1 MLTIQPFCTRI
12 VCSGNTVAI
21 DCATQEKTVLELKNI
36 IKVYGTDDN
45 KVEALK
51 GVSIDFRENELVS
64 ILGPSGCGKTT
75 LLNIVGGLDKYT
87 EGDLIINDK
96 STKDFND
103 RDWDT
108 YRNQRVGFVF
118 QNYNLIPHLSVLGNV
133 ELALTL
139 SGIPSEER
147 KVRAVKA
154 LEVVG
159 LSDQIKK
166 RPNQLSGGQMQRV
179 AIARAIVNNPDIILA
194 DEPTGA
200 LDSTTSVQV
209 MDILKDLAKERL
221 VIMVTHNNELAQKYS
236 TRIIELLDG
245 EVVQDSMPYKHRKTK
260 KSAEVVEKT
269 DLIKEQAVKDI
280 VENSGNKGEVIV
292 NENNDIVKNGKK
304 QKKTKKSAMSFFTAF
319 MLSLKNLFSKKTRT
333 ILVSFAG
340 SIGII
345 GVALVLAVS
354 NGFTNYINKMQSDT
368 LSGYPITITTITADM
383 EAVSDM
389 MSGGGIKNERE
400 EYPDEDVLH
409 VKDNTASLAGLG
421 KYSFLSPGYIDY
433 VQDYYAADQKK
444 SANRQTIN
452 DVVFSYTSPMVVIGE
467 SNGVY
472 GNINTKD
479 TNTSAIGMVSSSRFA
494 EGLNKEEFVRSQY
507 DVIYGS
513 YPDEYD
519 ELALVVSSTN
529 ELSKT
534 LLDQLKIEYKMNL
547 DGSID
552 DIAFSDLVSTD
563 THVGK
568 TYKLIY
574 NNERYSPVMSNG
586 DIVDF
591 EEAFDAEELYN
602 DATAGLTLKIS
613 GVFRVKEGAALSVYS
628 NGLVYTPMLTE
639 HFRENAKQ
647 SDIVINQKQAL
658 KDNPN
663 ANFYNKFQFVVQGIP
678 FAFNNAS
685 EVKTQV
691 KNLLSVDLN
700 DEQVYQYAIQQ
711 YGASDIPNAIY
722 IYPKNFEAKEEI
734 TNYLNAWNDKPEN
747 TNNKVY
753 FTDATALLSSTLGE
767 LVDIISYVLIAF
779 ASISLVVSS
788 IMIGII
794 TYVSVVERTKEIGV
808 LRALGAR
815 KKDIRRVFNAETL
828 IIGFTAG
835 FIGVM
840 VSLLLTIPISAII
853 SSLSGGMVANIAS
866 LTLWHGITLVAVSMT
881 LTWISGLIPSQFAS
895 KKDPVVAL
903 RTE

>member
-1 MLTIQPFCTRI
+1 M
-12 VCSGNTVAI
+12 
-21 DCATQEKTVLELKNI
+21 LELKDI
-36 IKVYGTDDN
+36 VKVYGIDSDN
-45 KVEALK
+45 KVDALK

-75 LLNIVGGLDKYT
+75 LLNIIGGLDKYT
-87 EGDLIINDK
+87 SGDLVINDK

-139 SGIPSEER
+139 SGIPNAER
-147 KVRAVKA
+147 KARAVKA

-209 MDILKDLAKERL
+209 MDILKDLSKERL

-245 EVVQDSMPYKHRKTK
+245 EMVQDSMPYKHEKQEIPN
-260 KSAEVVEKT
+260 EVTEKT

-292 NENNDIVKNGKK
+292 NENNDIVKNGRK
-304 QKKTKKSAMSFFTAF
+304 QRKTKKSAMSFFTAF
-319 MLSLKNLFSKKTRT
+319 MLSLKNLFSKKART

-354 NGFTNYINKMQSDT
+354 NGFTNYINKMQSDA
-368 LSGYPITITTITADM
+368 LSGYPLTITTISADM
-383 EAVSDM
+383 DAIANMLE
-389 MSGGGIKNERE
+389 GGGDSNDNKRE
-400 EYPDEDVLH
+400 EYPDDDMLY
-409 VKDNTASLAGLG
+409 VKDVNMSLAGLG
-421 KYSFLSPGYIDY
+421 KYSFISPGYLDY
-433 VQDYYAADQKK
+433 LKAYHDADIAKPEAK
-444 SANRQTIN
+444 QTIN
-452 DVVFSYTSPMVVIGE
+452 DISYSYASPMVVIG
-467 SNGVY
+467 SANGTY
-472 GNINTKD
+472 KNIN
-479 TNTSAIGMVSSSRFA
+479 NREVNNSAIGMVSTSRFS
-494 EGLNKEEFVRSQY
+494 EGLANADFVKSQY

-513 YPDEYD
+513 YPDSYD

-529 ELSKT
+529 ELSRT
-534 LLDQLKIEYKMNL
+534 MLDQLQIEYKMNL

-552 DIAFSDLVSTD
+552 GIKFSDLVTTD

-574 NNERYSPVMSNG
+574 NNERYQPVLNG
-586 DIVDF
+586 SDEIIDF
-591 EEAFDAEELYN
+591 EESYN
-602 DATAGLTLKIS
+602 AKALFNDSNAGLTLKIS
-613 GVFRVKEGAALSVYS
+613 GVFRVKEDAALSMYG

-639 HFRENAKQ
+639 HFKANAKQ
-647 SDIVINQKQAL
+647 STIVNMQKVAL
-658 KDNPN
+658 QTNPN
-663 ANFYNKFQFVVQGIP
+663 CNFYNKFQFVVQGMN
-678 FAFNNAS
+678 FDFENAPQVKAM
-685 EVKTQV
+685 VKTMLNV
-691 KNLLSVDLN
+691 ELN
-700 DEQVYQYAIQQ
+700 DEQIYQYAIQQ
-711 YGASDIPNAIY
+711 YGASDIPNAVY

-734 TNYLNAWNDKPEN
+734 TNYLNAWNSKPEN
-747 TNNKVY
+747 ANNQVY
-753 FTDATALLSSTLGE
+753 FTDATAILSSTLGE
-767 LVDIISYVLIAF
+767 LVNTISYVLIAF
-779 ASISLVVSS
+779 ASISLIVSS

-835 FIGVM
+835 LIGVL
-840 VSLLLTIPISAII
+840 VSALLTIPISAII
-853 SSLSGGMVANIAS
+853 ANLSSGMVTHIAS
-866 LTLWHGITLVAVSMT
+866 LTIWHGVTLVSISMLLT
-881 LTWISGLIPSQFAS
+881 LISGLIPAQIAS
-895 KKDPVVAL
+895 TKDPVVAL

>member
-1 MLTIQPFCTRI
+1 M
-12 VCSGNTVAI
+12 
-21 DCATQEKTVLELKNI
+21 LELKNI
-36 IKVYGTDDN
+36 VKVYGVEDN

-87 EGDLIINDK
+87 SGDLIINDK

-139 SGIPSEER
+139 SGIPSAER
-147 KVRAVKA
+147 KARAIKA

-209 MDILKDLAKERL
+209 MDILKDLSRERL
-221 VIMVTHNNELAQKYS
+221 VIMVTHNNDLAEKYS

-245 EVVQDSMPYKHRKTK
+245 EVIKDSMPYKHRKTK
-260 KSAEVVEKT
+260 KSSEVVEKT

-280 VENSGNKGEVIV
+280 SANIGDDSDVVV
-292 NENNDIVKNGKK
+292 NEHNDIVKKGKK

-319 MLSLKNLFSKKTRT
+319 MLSLKNLFTKKTRT
-333 ILVSFAG
+333 MLVSFAG

-383 EAVSDM
+383 DAVSSM
-389 MSGGGIKNERE
+389 MAGGGLGNDRE

-433 VQDYYAADQKK
+433 VEDYYTADQKK
-444 SANRQTIN
+444 SASKQTIN
-452 DVVFSYTSPMVVIGE
+452 DVVYSYVSPIVVLGE
-467 SNGVY
+467 SNGTY

-479 TNTSAIGMVSSSRFA
+479 VNTSAIGMVSTTRFS
-494 EGLNKEEFVRSQY
+494 EGLNSEEFVRSQY

-519 ELALVVSSTN
+519 EMALVVSSTN
-529 ELSKT
+529 ELSKS

-552 DIAFSDLVSTD
+552 DIQFSDLVTTD

-574 NNERYSPVMSNG
+574 NNERYSPVVDG
-586 DIVDF
+586 GEIVDF
-591 EEAFDAEELYN
+591 EENYNAEELYN
-602 DATAGLTLKIS
+602 DPNAGLTLKIS
-613 GVFRVKEGAALSVYS
+613 GVFRAKEDAALSVYS

-647 SDIVINQKQAL
+647 STIVNLQKDVLAA
-658 KDNPN
+658 NPE
-663 ANFYNKFQFVVQGIP
+663 ATFYNNFQFVVQGIP
-678 FAFNNAS
+678 FEFENATQ
-685 EVKTQV
+685 VKTMV
-691 KNLLSVDLN
+691 KNLLSVDLT

-734 TNYLNAWNDKPEN
+734 TSYLNAWNDKPEN
-747 TNNKVY
+747 ANNQVY

-767 LVDIISYVLIAF
+767 LVNIISYVLIAF

-828 IIGFTAG
+828 IIGFSAG
-835 FIGVM
+835 LIGVL
-840 VSLLLTIPISAII
+840 VSLILTIPISLII
-853 SSLSGGMVANIAS
+853 SSLSSGMVSNIAS
-866 LTLWHGITLVAVSMT
+866 LTIWHGVTLVAISMILT
-881 LTWISGLIPSQFAS
+881 LISGLVPAQLAS

>member
-1 MLTIQPFCTRI
+1 M
-12 VCSGNTVAI
+12 
-21 DCATQEKTVLELKNI
+21 LELKDI
-36 IKVYGTDDN
+36 VKIYGLDSDN

-75 LLNIVGGLDKYT
+75 LLNIIGGLDKYSS
-87 EGDLIINDK
+87 GDLIINDK

-139 SGIPSEER
+139 SGIPSAER
-147 KVRAVKA
+147 KARAIKA

-209 MDILKDLAKERL
+209 MEILKDLAKERL

-245 EVVQDSMPYKHRKTK
+245 EMVKDSMPYKHE
-260 KSAEVVEKT
+260 KSNTSSDVSEKT

-280 VENSGNKGEVIV
+280 VENSGNKGDVIV

-354 NGFTNYINKMQSDT
+354 NGFTNYINKMQSDA
-368 LSGYPITITTITADM
+368 LSGYPLTITTISADM
-383 EAVSDM
+383 EAVSSM
-389 MSGGGIKNERE
+389 LENGGTSQNKRE
-400 EYPDEDVLH
+400 EYPEEDMLY
-409 VKDNTASLAGLG
+409 VKDVNTSLAGLG
-421 KYSFLSPGYIDY
+421 KYSFISPAYLNYLKDY
-433 VQDYYAADQKK
+433 HDADKK
-444 SANRQTIN
+444 KPESKQAIN
-452 DVVFSYTSPMVVIGE
+452 DIAYSYASPMVVIGSSKGE
-467 SNGVY
+467 Y
-472 GNINTKD
+472 RNINTKEV
-479 TNTSAIGMVSSSRFA
+479 NNSAIGMVSSGRFS
-494 EGLNKEEFVRSQY
+494 EGLSNDAFVKSQY

-513 YPDEYD
+513 YPDRYD

-529 ELSKT
+529 ELTKS
-534 LLDQLKIEYKMNL
+534 LLDSLQIEYKMNL

-552 DIAFSDLVSTD
+552 PIKFSDLVTTED
-563 THVGK
+563 HVGK

-574 NNERYSPVMSNG
+574 NNERFTPVLNG
-586 DIVDF
+586 SDEIVDF
-591 EEAFDAEELYN
+591 EENYN
-602 DATAGLTLKIS
+602 AKTLFNDPNAGLTLKIS
-613 GVFRVKEGAALSVYS
+613 GVFRVKPDAAMSMYS
-628 NGLVYTPMLTE
+628 NGLIYTPMLTE
-639 HFRENAKQ
+639 HFKENAKQ
-647 SDIVINQKQAL
+647 STIVNMQKDVLEA
-658 KDNPN
+658 DPN
-663 ANFYNKFQFVVQGIP
+663 ATFYNKFKFVVQNMP
-678 FAFNNAS
+678 FEFENAAQ
-685 EVKTQV
+685 VKTMV
-691 KNLLSVDLN
+691 KNMLNVDLT
-700 DEQVYQYAIQQ
+700 DDQVYQYAIQQ
-711 YGASDIPNAIY
+711 YGASDIPNAVY

-734 TNYLNAWNDKPEN
+734 AAYLNAWNDKPEN
-747 TNNKVY
+747 ANNKVY
-753 FTDATALLSSTLGE
+753 FTDATAILSSTLGE
-767 LVDIISYVLIAF
+767 LVNIISYVLIAF

-794 TYVSVVERTKEIGV
+794 TYVSVVERIKEIGV

-828 IIGFTAG
+828 IIGFSAG
-835 FIGVM
+835 LIGVL
-840 VSLLLTIPISAII
+840 VSLVLTIPISAII
-853 SSLSGGMVANIAS
+853 ASLSGGMVANIAS
-866 LTLWHGITLVAVSMT
+866 LTIWHGIALVAVSMT
-881 LTWISGLIPSQFAS
+881 LTLVSGLIPAQIAS
-895 KKDPVVAL
+895 TKDPVVAL